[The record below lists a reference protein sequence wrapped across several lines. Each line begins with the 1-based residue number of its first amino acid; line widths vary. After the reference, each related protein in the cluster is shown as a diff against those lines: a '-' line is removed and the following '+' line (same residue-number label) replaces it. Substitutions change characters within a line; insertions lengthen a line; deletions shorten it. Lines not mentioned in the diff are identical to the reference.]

1 MDLKTAVKVYQFSE
15 RAKSELI
22 ICSQMVMALAGFPDP
37 ERPGAKRMLLMVLES
52 VRSEIRLGYRDTEA
66 REFRT
71 AMELVSEAISSIESD
86 QFGSSSLKISESIS
100 AVTTAAQGAWQ
111 VLSEHGLL

>member
-1 MDLKTAVKVYQFSE
+1 MDLKTAVKIYQFSE

-52 VRSEIRLGYRDTEA
+52 VRSELQFAYRGTEA
-66 REFRT
+66 REFRN
-71 AMELVSEAISSIESD
+71 AIDLLSEAISNFESD
-86 QFGSSSLKISESIS
+86 QFGSASLKLSESIS

-111 VLSEHGLL
+111 VLSEHGLT